1 MHRPPA
7 FAALGNGEID
17 FCVKKLALERTYA
30 VEVKCEKTAEKL
42 LATIIVNEQ
51 LFYLET
57 NMDEIRNSNEEL
69 EMTDAMTRQQDL
81 TDNATY
87 DMWRVI
93 IWKQW
98 KVLKKRQ
105 GGLQKL
111 GIGKDVARL
120 MPYYGDHYQWIV
132 TKTCVSGQSQN
143 ESCHERGW

>member
-17 FCVKKLALERTYA
+17 FCVKELALERAYA
-30 VEVKCEKTAEKL
+30 VEVKCEKTAKKL

-69 EMTDAMTRQQDL
+69 EMPDAVTRQQDL

-120 MPYYGDHYQWIV
+120 MPYYGII
-132 TKTCVSGQSQN
+132 TNGS
-143 ESCHERGW
+143 